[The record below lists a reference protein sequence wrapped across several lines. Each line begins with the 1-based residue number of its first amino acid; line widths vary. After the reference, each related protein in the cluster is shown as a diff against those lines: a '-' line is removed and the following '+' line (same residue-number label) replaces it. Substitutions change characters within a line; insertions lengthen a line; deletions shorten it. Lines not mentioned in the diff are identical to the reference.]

1 MQDTYK
7 VHFGDERLSYQKNQ
21 FKEFLDLTSKTIF
34 WNILLQI
41 LSLQAVIFVF
51 PSCLWGVDNLWCKPQ
66 LNTMPPSLKPERCF
80 LLGMGEYVMND
91 IKRYITYVQYDMS
104 LVHPI

>member
-7 VHFGDERLSYQKNQ
+7 VHFGGERLSCEKNK
-21 FKEFLDLTSKTIF
+21 FKEFVDLTSKKIF

-41 LSLQAVIFVF
+41 PSLEAIIFVF
-51 PSCLWGVDNLWCKPQ
+51 PSCLWGEENLWYKPQ
-66 LNTMPPSLKPERCF
+66 LNTMPLSLKAERIF
-80 LLGMGEYVMND
+80 LVGMGEYVMND
-91 IKRYITYVQYDMS
+91 IKRYITCVQYDLS